1 MAENKLTATQTFDAS
16 ADKVFAAWTDF
27 EQLRQW
33 WKPLG
38 KTMTKMDQ
46 SEGSHDVAYHFSDR
60 ENSNDDMVVKSEY
73 EKFEQGKH
81 LLYSWNW
88 YLNDAPVKDGLYKLD
103 VEFRDTDGGS
113 EISVTQSNESSE
125 EGVHPHS
132 QGWDDALKE
141 LKDFVEKD

>member
-1 MAENKLTATQTFDAS
+1 MAENKITATQKFDAS
-16 ADKVFAAWTDF
+16 AEKVFAAWTEF
-27 EQLRQW
+27 EQLKQW

-38 KTMTKMDQ
+38 KTMIKMDQ
-46 SEGSHDVAYHFSDR
+46 SEGSNDVAYHFSDGD
-60 ENSNDDMVVKSEY
+60 SSDGDMMVKSKY
-73 EKFEQGKH
+73 EKIEENKH
-81 LLYSWNW
+81 LVYSWNW

-113 EISVTQSNESSE
+113 EISVTQSNESEE

-141 LKDFVEKD
+141 LKDFVENH